1 MSLRWSPQLGLP
13 ATANRTGT
21 GLSFAAETGSVN
33 DGPRRRHRH
42 PTRVETSGR
51 DVALAELRRR
61 FSTANVERVAS
72 VLDYI
77 LATPVPQPPPFRERG
92 ESVLDSRRT
101 TPRRQR
107 RCMAR

>member
-1 MSLRWSPQLGLP
+1 M
-13 ATANRTGT
+13 
-21 GLSFAAETGSVN
+21 
-33 DGPRRRHRH
+33 
-42 PTRVETSGR
+42 
-51 DVALAELRRR
+51 
-61 FSTANVERVAS
+61 
-72 VLDYI
+72 LDYI